1 MTVIELSAGK
11 KHTIK
16 VGDKVQE
23 VTLRPGEIRYLPF
36 IRAVMAIPLAKLP
49 ETTQVVPTTTYEKW
63 SLARPKPT
71 FDNTTFENIIDILRG
86 YRGKKDLG
94 FTPTID
100 NLISLLRK
108 FKK

>member
-71 FDNTTFENIIDILRG
+71 FDNIIDILRG
-86 YRGKKDLG
+86 YRGQKDLG